1 MSRAGQAGT
10 ADVVGMPNSLTDRLS
25 DCLTEGRT
33 DRLTEAQAGLHTGH
47 FQVLCTL
54 KALLLL
60 LLLPGRFNKVS
71 AAQTLIPFIKK
82 LFICQFLPFSCHY
95 AVMLPIVVHIAKFH
109 SASRSNSSSR
119 SISRFQWHPFRI
131 FLALFLYFSTFFLS
145 EKQRRKNKKYDYLLP
160 SLYIISHIMKLQQL
174 QNTRSLVNFPVYGL
188 SAHKANWLNRRAN

>member
-1 MSRAGQAGT
+1 MGRKRDGGTQLLKFGQLALISANFVSPETGKRNRNMSRAGQAGT

-33 DRLTEAQAGLHTGH
+33 DRLTEAQAGLHAGH

-82 LFICQFLPFSCHY
+82 LFICQFLPFSRHY

-119 SISRFQWHPFRI
+119 SIYRFQ
-131 FLALFLYFSTFFLS
+131 
-145 EKQRRKNKKYDYLLP
+145 
-160 SLYIISHIMKLQQL
+160 
-174 QNTRSLVNFPVYGL
+174 
-188 SAHKANWLNRRAN
+188 